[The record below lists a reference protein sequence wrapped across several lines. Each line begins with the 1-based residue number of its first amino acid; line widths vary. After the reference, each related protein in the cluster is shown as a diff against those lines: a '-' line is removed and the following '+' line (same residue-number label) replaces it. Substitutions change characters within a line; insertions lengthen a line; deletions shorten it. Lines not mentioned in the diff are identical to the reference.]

1 MAQGFLVMFSVTNR
15 SSFEEAKLIR
25 QQIIRLFDEKYC
37 PMVLL
42 GNKIDLADQREVTE
56 SEAQQ
61 LAREWGCPYF
71 ETSAK
76 SRINIEEAIF
86 ELVRLIPRT
95 GLEYKLVIVG
105 GGLLSFF
112 HSIH

>member
-1 MAQGFLVMFSVTNR
+1 MFSVTSY
-15 SSFEEAKLIR
+15 SSFQEVKLIH
-25 QQIIRLFDEKYC
+25 QQILRVKDTNHF

-42 GNKIDLADQREVTE
+42 GNKIDLADQREV
-56 SEAQQ
+56 SENEGRQ
-61 LAREWGCPYF
+61 LAQEWGCPYF

-76 SRINIEEAIF
+76 TRVNVEESIF

-105 GGLLSFF
+105 GGMSY
-112 HSIH
+112 INR